1 MNKKARSLKERVTSF
16 TDRFSLGNTVTNM
29 ALSFLPQF
37 TEKIVGMDKPVDEG
51 GLLKEGEDK
60 MAFILTQQNGKM
72 MVTVS
77 SLTYNTETGQMMI
90 NKPISNQPLENLLN
104 EQNEEEHGND

>member
-1 MNKKARSLKERVTSF
+1 MNKKQNSLKQRVARF
-16 TDRFSLGNTVTNM
+16 TDRFSLGNTVTSM

-37 TEKIVGMDKPVDEG
+37 TEKLTGMDKPVAEG

-77 SLTYNTETGQMMI
+77 SLSFNTETGQMMI
-90 NKPISNQPLENLLN
+90 NKPISNQSLETLLQQ
-104 EQNEEEHGND
+104 QNDDEHEED

>member
-1 MNKKARSLKERVTSF
+1 MNKKARSLKQRLAGF
-16 TDRFSLGNTVTNM
+16 TDRFSLGNTMTTM

-37 TEKIVGMDKPVDEG
+37 GEKIAGMDKPLADG

-60 MAFILTQQNGKM
+60 IALIVTQQNGEL

-77 SLTYNTETGQMMI
+77 ALSFNKETGQMMI
-90 NKPISNQPLENLLN
+90 HKPISNQPLEQLLQQQNL
-104 EQNEEEHGND
+104 EADEEE

>member
-1 MNKKARSLKERVTSF
+1 MNKKQNSLKRKIASF
-16 TDRFSLGNTVTNM
+16 SDRFSLGKTVTNM

-37 TEKIVGMDKPVDEG
+37 AEKITSMDKPVADG

-77 SLTYNTETGQMMI
+77 ALSFNPDTGQMMI
-90 NKPISNQPLENLLN
+90 NKPISNQPLEQLLT
-104 EQNEEEHGND
+104 EQNLENHEED